1 MVFGEHVSSVLF
13 RCFNF
18 NVLVCDLENTNILW
32 FLHQSIFDWKS
43 VNKGAFIKFS
53 SDNVPI
59 KEVGDVRIAFVRIAF
74 VRKGR
79 LKPVKVAS
87 VEVNSHL

>member
-1 MVFGEHVSSVLF
+1 MVFGEHVSVLF
-13 RCFNF
+13 QYFNF
-18 NVLVCDLENTNILW
+18 DLVCDLEKTNNLMG
-32 FLHQSIFDWKS
+32 FDHQSIFDWKS